1 MSHVVLI
8 KFKVEDL
15 DCLEKAANALGLEL
29 VKDQKTYKWFGRWVG
44 DYKMPEGMTAA
55 DLGKCDHVLRVKD
68 NPHAYEVGIVARDK
82 EYELLYDFW
91 AGGHGLLLKIG
102 QDAKDLRMRYDME
115 TIKKDRI
122 REGYRVWEEVNPKN
136 MRPRLI
142 AER

>member
-29 VKDQKTYKWFGRWVG
+29 VKDQKTYKWFGRWGG
-44 DYKMPEGMTAA
+44 DYKMREGMTAA
-55 DLGKCDHVLRVKD
+55 DLGKRDHVLRVKD
-68 NPHAYEVGIVARDK
+68 TPHAYEVGIVARDK
-82 EYELLYDFW
+82 EYELLYDFR